1 MAITLNGTTGIT
13 LPDAGSTLST
23 AGGTVTGQLIVEGSN
38 GAVTVKGA
46 STGAQ
51 LKLERTTTNAGHGYL
66 GADADYALRVY
77 NSSFADGLRVDQSG
91 RVTMPYQPA
100 FLALKGSNQTPNTT
114 ATTKITYDSTELNIG
129 GAYNTSTSTFT
140 APIAGNYLFI
150 VLFNPYN
157 ISNAQ
162 YNVILYKNGSPTRN
176 LTRGI
181 MSSDS
186 DLCLP
191 SSVILN
197 LSANDYV
204 EVYAQINDTS
214 WGISSGSYWNSFSG
228 YLLG

>member
-1 MAITLNGTTGIT
+1 MTITLNGTTGIT
-13 LPDAGSTLST
+13 TPAVSSTGNSTFAGSLALPS
-23 AGGTVTGQLIVEGSN
+23 GGLTVGTDQL
-38 GAVTVKGA
+38 TV
-46 STGAQ
+46 
-51 LKLERTTTNAGHGYL
+51 
-66 GADADYALRVY
+66 
-77 NSSFADGLRVDQSG
+77 DGSG

-100 FLALKGSNQTPNTT
+100 FLAFKTVNQIPNTT
-114 ATTKITYDSTELNIG
+114 ATTKITYDTTELNIG
-129 GAYNTSTSTFT
+129 GAYNTSTSIFT

-157 ISNAQ
+157 ILNAQ
-162 YNVILYKNGSPTRN
+162 YQVILHKNGSPIRN

-186 DLCLP
+186 DICLP

-204 EVYAQINDTS
+204 EVYVQVNDTS
-214 WGISSGSYWNSFSG
+214 WGISNGSYWNSFSG